1 MIQIVSGYKS
11 FKDEKGRVGLKKFR
25 ALFYCAALLLMVLA
39 VTGCSF
45 GDKEANKEE
54 DTSAVDSETD
64 ENSSETDAED
74 QVEGQSEASKETDNL
89 KQNDSSNDSS
99 SESADD
105 QSNDDV
111 SLNDDNESKEDGVDL
126 SNYSSEEIEYARVW
140 HQLGPNQQID
150 TLYVTKIPAGAPINP
165 NHEDVSA
172 TYPEDIVML
181 KGTRVVDGAVTY
193 SGNGDGTIN
202 VYKVPARWD
211 EKLGTKVDKNEIK
224 KSTEMIAKET
234 KTVTIKPFANEK
246 IVEFI
251 KKIKM
256 N

>member
-1 MIQIVSGYKS
+1 M
-11 FKDEKGRVGLKKFR
+11 KKFR

-39 VTGCSF
+39 VTGCSS
-45 GDKEANKEE
+45 GDKEVNKEE
-54 DTSAVDSETD
+54 DTSAVDSETG
-64 ENSSETDAED
+64 ENASETAAENQDED
-74 QVEGQSEASKETDNL
+74 QSESATETD
-89 KQNDSSNDSS
+89 DSEQDGSNNESS
-99 SESADD
+99 SESEDD
-105 QSNDDV
+105 PSNGDV
-111 SLNDDNESKEDGVDL
+111 SLNDDNGSEEDDVDL
-126 SNYSSEEIEYARVW
+126 SSYSSEEIEYARVW

-172 TYPEDIVML
+172 TYPEDVIML

-193 SGNGDGTIN
+193 HGNGDGTIN

-224 KSTEMIAKET
+224 NSTEMIAKET
-234 KTVTIKPFANEK
+234 KKVTIKPYANDQ